1 MTKKYIFSL
10 LTTLGLSFVFT
21 SQANAVLAPRVEM
34 RDTENIRVQ
43 ISVTSTP
50 TPTVVPTL
58 SVTIKPAD
66 RSMFRVTLRKT
77 NVLKEI
83 DRRLESFKKLITKIQ
98 EIKKLTA
105 SQKEALI
112 AQIQVEITKLEDL
125 KTKINNETNATALL
139 EEKKQ
144 ITESHKIY
152 ALYIPKIEIMAHA
165 NRIIE
170 IADAMSAKTTDAT
183 LKTKI
188 TEAKTKAQ
196 TAYDLVFSLV
206 PESDYKATLKTARDL
221 LRTARTGLNDVFPSL
236 KNSK

>member
-66 RSMFRVTLRKT
+66 RAMFRVTLKKT
-77 NVLKEI
+77 NALKEI
-83 DRRLESFKKLITKIQ
+83 DRRLESFKKLTTKIL

-125 KTKINNETNATALL
+125 KNKINDEKDTNALS
-139 EEKKQ
+139 EQKKM
-144 ITESHKIY
+144 ISESYKIY

-165 NRIIE
+165 NKIIE
-170 IADAMSAKTTDAT
+170 IADAMSAKTTDPT
-183 LKTKI
+183 LESKI
-188 TEAKTKAQ
+188 SDSKTKAQ
-196 TAYDLVFSLV
+196 TAYDLVSPLL

-221 LRTARTGLNDVFPSL
+221 LRAARTGLNDVFPSL
-236 KNSK
+236 KNAK